1 MKNTFTLEIFSINDE
16 KVFSINGKIIKSK
29 LKEKEFDL
37 KKWEE
42 LQEPS
47 DWEFDE

>member
-1 MKNTFTLEIFSINDE
+1 MKDVFTLEIFSIDNE
-16 KVFSINGKIIKSK
+16 KVFSINGKIIKP
-29 LKEKEFDL
+29 KEKKFDL